1 MEKYT
6 QHSLL
11 HTGGKNQAL
20 QVESSDV
27 QSTSDK
33 AGSVGRTHARLY
45 SVGAAGAFRTVR
57 VHSQVQRDQEEEQ
70 KQEEAPGSSAAPGEA
85 GW

>member
-11 HTGGKNQAL
+11 NTGGKNQAL

-33 AGSVGRTHARLY
+33 AGSRWQDPCTTLL
-45 SVGAAGAFRTVR
+45 GAAGAFRTVR

-70 KQEEAPGSSAAPGEA
+70 KREEAPGSSAAPGEA